1 MSLTLTPSAVDYF
14 KRYLQGM
21 PSESVMVFSVSHSG
35 CSGLK
40 YQTDAREKSELS
52 DDFLACEQDG
62 WVYFVAR
69 DALTYLE
76 GMRVDCRKQSLGQ
89 EKIVYD
95 HPKAKNVCG
104 CGISF
109 NLDQDAD

>member
-1 MSLTLTPSAVDYF
+1 MIFWLVNRMGGSTL
-14 KRYLQGM
+14 
-21 PSESVMVFSVSHSG
+21 
-35 CSGLK
+35 
-40 YQTDAREKSELS
+40 
-52 DDFLACEQDG
+52 
-62 WVYFVAR
+62 AR

-109 NLDQDAD
+109 NLDQDED